1 MNKLEFNNSLI
12 EKADLI
18 KVEISQ
24 NKLIIFINIWNCY

>member
-18 KVEISQ
+18 KVEIQKTS
-24 NKLIIFINIWNCY
+24 NLETCGLIKP

>member
-24 NKLIIFINIWNCY
+24 KQADNFINIWNCY